1 MPDRSYSAVLARN
14 VKAARTRRDLKQDVL
29 AVRMKALG
37 YDEWIRQ
44 TVSNV
49 EQGKRRLTAEE
60 VFGLSV
66 ALDVSV
72 TSLMFP
78 GPDDEPLVE
87 LRGGQLIAV
96 PVQWALSTAPSG
108 SVIWDGGKPK
118 FSAPSDKP
126 DDLDA

>member
-1 MPDRSYSAVLARN
+1 VLARN
-14 VKAARTRRDLKQDVL
+14 VRTARTRRELNQETL
-29 AVRMKALG
+29 AARMKALG

-49 EQGKRRLTAEE
+49 EKGKRRLTAEE

-66 ALDVSV
+66 ALEVSV

-96 PVQWALSTAPSG
+96 PVQWALSSAPVG
-108 SVIWDGGKPK
+108 SVIWDGDKPK
-118 FSAPSDKP
+118 FSAPGDGDP
-126 DDLDA
+126 NA

>member
-14 VKAARTRRDLKQDVL
+14 VRTARTRRELNQDVL
-29 AVRMKALG
+29 AARMKALG

-49 EQGKRRLTAEE
+49 EKGKRRLTAEE

-78 GPDDEPLVE
+78 GPDDDPLVR

-96 PVQWALSTAPSG
+96 PVQWALSNAPAG
-108 SVIWDGGKPK
+108 TVIWDNGKPK
-118 FSAPSDKP
+118 FAPPSEVP
-126 DDLDA
+126 DDA